1 MSKTNK
7 NNNLKISEKLSGN
20 SKKISG
26 IYGQIKEKLSSTTG
40 TDDVSSS
47 VDQSQ
52 NEYNQQLSEEL
63 ELTTKSDP
71 YLLELEERFTNVSND
86 LNNLDKDFMGEEE
99 NFTGKEDNNMN
110 ISETSDVIKL
120 VNKSEY
126 GGMSVM
132 RIKEKI
138 IGKEVV
144 DVNANVIG
152 KIKDVDVNFEN
163 KTLQAFIIGKG
174 GILEGLGSSGNDI
187 IVPLHMVMAIGDKI
201 LVKSEA
207 QL

>member
-7 NNNLKISEKLSGN
+7 NNTLKVSEKLSGN

-26 IYGQIKEKLSSTTG
+26 IYGQIKGKLSSTAG
-40 TDDVSSS
+40 TDDVLSS
-47 VDQSQ
+47 VDHSQ
-52 NEYNQQLSEEL
+52 NEYNQKLSEEL

-86 LNNLDKDFMGEEE
+86 LNNLDKDFMGEDEYS
-99 NFTGKEDNNMN
+99 TGKEDNNMN
-110 ISETSDVIKL
+110 ISETSDVVKL